1 MTEAILTSARAA
13 LAAAPPTGDP
23 AYERYCR
30 ELAERLAGHW
40 PAVLDAN
47 AQDLA
52 RAEERGLSPVL
63 LDRLRLTDAHL
74 GQLEHLTRAVL
85 NELGRVTARDPGV
98 PVGDW
103 GVRLRSPK
111 PLGVV
116 FMVYEARPTVTVEG
130 ALLPVAVG
138 NAVLLRGGKEI
149 ARTNEALSAVARE
162 ALEAAGLPAHLVTV
176 LDDPDRAQLRAL
188 LKRPDAVD
196 VLIPRGS
203 PSLIDYCRSASSIPV
218 IASGGGVNHVYV
230 HKSADLGL
238 AAEVALD
245 SKLPEPT
252 ACNTAEMMLVDAE
265 VADALVAAVLHA
277 AERDNRQVTV
287 RLDPRVP
294 RPGGEAGGDSG
305 AGGER
310 PWRIDE
316 LQEHD
321 LGREFLDATI
331 GVRAVEGLD
340 EALAHIRRHGSGHT
354 EGVLAADR
362 DVSEEFTR
370 RVDAAAIVV
379 NGSLRL
385 HDGPTLGL
393 GSEISISTG
402 RMHVRGPVTLG
413 SLVTHSWVVE
423 AHGTLRSSVTAHRP

>member
-1 MTEAILTSARAA
+1 MTEEILNSARAA
-13 LAAAPPTGDP
+13 VAAAPPTGDP
-23 AYERYCR
+23 AYARYGR
-30 ELAERLAGHW
+30 ELAARLADHW
-40 PAVLDAN
+40 PTVLKAN
-47 AQDLA
+47 ADDVA
-52 RAEERGLSPVL
+52 HAEQRGLSPVL

-74 GQLEHLTRAVL
+74 DQLRRLTDTVL
-85 NELGRVTARDPGV
+85 AELSEVTAPGPGV
-98 PVGDW
+98 PIGDW
-103 GVRLRSPK
+103 GVRRRAPK

-138 NAVLLRGGKEI
+138 NAVLLRGGREI
-149 ARTNEALSAVARE
+149 ARTNAALAAVARE
-162 ALEAAGLPAHLVTV
+162 ALDAAGLPADLVTV

-196 VLIPRGS
+196 VLVPRGS
-203 PSLIDYCRSASSIPV
+203 PSLIDYCRGASAIPV

-230 HKSADLGL
+230 HRSADLAL

-252 ACNTAEMMLVDAE
+252 ACNTAELMLVDADVAPAFLAE
-265 VADALVAAVLHA
+265 VLAA
-277 AERDNRQVTV
+277 AERDDRQVTV
-287 RLDPRVP
+287 RLDTRVP
-294 RPGGEAGGDSG
+294 RPDGEGG
-305 AGGER
+305 
-310 PWRIDE
+310 PWRIDD
-316 LQEHD
+316 LKEHD
-321 LGREFLDATI
+321 FGREFLDATI
-331 GVRAVEGLD
+331 GVYPVEGLD
-340 EALAHIRRHGSGHT
+340 EAVAHIHRHGSAHT
-354 EGVLAADR
+354 EGVIAADPA
-362 DVSEEFTR
+362 VAEEFTR

-413 SLVTHSWVVE
+413 ALITHSWVVE
-423 AHGTLRSSVTAHRP
+423 AHGTLRSSVPAHHS

>member
-1 MTEAILTSARAA
+1 MTDALLTSARAA

-23 AYERYCR
+23 AYARYCR
-30 ELAERLAGHW
+30 ELADRLADHW
-40 PAVLDAN
+40 PAVLKAN
-47 AQDLA
+47 AQDVALA
-52 RAEERGLSPVL
+52 GERGLSPVL

-74 GQLEHLTRAVL
+74 GRLQQLTRATL
-85 NELGRVTARDPGV
+85 SELADVTAPDAGV

-103 GVRLRSPK
+103 GVRLRTPK

-149 ARTNEALSAVARE
+149 ARTNETLSAVARE

-176 LDDPDRAQLRAL
+176 LDDPDRTQLRAL

-203 PSLIDYCRSASSIPV
+203 PSLIDYCRGASSIPV

-230 HKSADLGL
+230 HRSADLDL

-252 ACNTAEMMLVDAE
+252 ACNTAEMLLVDAE
-265 VADALVAAVLHA
+265 VAGELVRAILRA
-277 AERDNRQVTV
+277 AERGDRRVAV

-294 RPGGEAGGDSG
+294 RPDGQGGD
-305 AGGER
+305 R
-310 PWRIDE
+310 PWRIED
-316 LQEHD
+316 LHEHD

-331 GVRAVEGLD
+331 GVRAVDGMD
-340 EALAHIRRHGSGHT
+340 EALAHIRRYGSGHT
-354 EGVLAADR
+354 EGVLSGDAG
-362 DVSEEFTR
+362 VSEEFTR

-423 AHGTLRSSVTAHRP
+423 ARGTLRSPLTAARP

>member
-1 MTEAILTSARAA
+1 MTEAILTSVRAA
-13 LAAAPPTGDP
+13 VAAAPPTGDP

-30 ELAERLAGHW
+30 ELAKRLADHW
-40 PAVLDAN
+40 PTVLKAN
-47 AQDLA
+47 AEDLA
-52 RAEERGLSPVL
+52 RAEQRGLSPVL
-63 LDRLRLTDAHL
+63 LDRLRLTDEHL
-74 GQLEHLTRAVL
+74 GPLERLTGTVL
-85 NELGRVTARDPGV
+85 SELADVTARDAGV

-103 GVRLRSPK
+103 GVRLRAPK

-149 ARTNEALSAVARE
+149 ARTNEALSVVARE

-188 LKRPDAVD
+188 LKRPDAID
-196 VLIPRGS
+196 VLVPRGS
-203 PSLIDYCRSASSIPV
+203 PSLIDYCRGASSIPV

-230 HKSADLGL
+230 HRSADLDL

-265 VADALVAAVLHA
+265 AAAGLVAAILRA
-277 AERDNRQVTV
+277 AERGNRQVTV

-294 RPGGEAGGDSG
+294 RPRAEAGSG
-305 AGGER
+305 SGNDGGQ

-321 LGREFLDATI
+321 FGREFLDATI
-331 GVRAVEGLD
+331 GVHPVAGMD

-354 EGVLAADR
+354 EGVLAADS
-362 DVSEEFTR
+362 DVTEEFTR

-423 AHGTLRSSVTAHRP
+423 AHGTLRSSLTAHRS

>member
-1 MTEAILTSARAA
+1 MTDAVLTSARAA

-30 ELAERLAGHW
+30 ELAKRLADHW
-40 PAVLDAN
+40 PAVLAAN
-47 AQDLA
+47 AEDLA
-52 RAEERGLSPVL
+52 RAEQRGLSPVL

-74 GQLEHLTRAVL
+74 GGLERLTDAVL
-85 NELGRVTARDPGV
+85 GELAEVTARDPGV

-103 GVRLRSPK
+103 GVRLRVPK

-162 ALEAAGLPAHLVTV
+162 ALEAAGLPGHLVTV

-188 LKRPDAVD
+188 LKRSDAVD

-203 PSLIDYCRSASSIPV
+203 PSLIDHCRGTSSIPV

-230 HKSADLGL
+230 HRSADLEL

-265 VADALVAAVLHA
+265 VAEDLVTAMLRA
-277 AERDNRQVTV
+277 AERGDRQVTV

-294 RPGGEAGGDSG
+294 RPGGEAGGG
-305 AGGER
+305 R
-310 PWRIDE
+310 PWRIEE
-316 LQEHD
+316 LREHD

-340 EALAHIRRHGSGHT
+340 EAVAHIRRHGSGHT
-354 EGVLAADR
+354 EGVLAGDD

-423 AHGTLRSSVTAHRP
+423 AHGTLRSPLTEPRP

>member
-1 MTEAILTSARAA
+1 MTEAILTSVRAA
-13 LAAAPPTGDP
+13 VAAAPPTGDP

-30 ELAERLAGHW
+30 ELAKRLADHW
-40 PAVLDAN
+40 PTVLKAN
-47 AQDLA
+47 AEDLA
-52 RAEERGLSPVL
+52 RAEQRGLSPVL
-63 LDRLRLTDAHL
+63 LDRLRLTDDHL
-74 GQLEHLTRAVL
+74 GPLERLTDTVL
-85 NELGRVTARDPGV
+85 SELADVTARDAGV

-103 GVRLRSPK
+103 GVRLRAPK

-188 LKRPDAVD
+188 LKRPDAID
-196 VLIPRGS
+196 VLVPRGS
-203 PSLIDYCRSASSIPV
+203 PSLIDYCRGASSIPV

-230 HKSADLGL
+230 HRSADLDL

-265 VADALVAAVLHA
+265 AAAGLVAAILRA
-277 AERDNRQVTV
+277 AERGNRQVTV

-294 RPGGEAGGDSG
+294 RPRAEAGSG
-305 AGGER
+305 SGNDGGQ

-321 LGREFLDATI
+321 FGREFLDATI
-331 GVRAVEGLD
+331 GVHPVAGMD

-354 EGVLAADR
+354 EGVLAADS
-362 DVSEEFTR
+362 DVTEEFTR

-423 AHGTLRSSVTAHRP
+423 AHGTLRSSLTAHRS

>member
-13 LAAAPPTGDP
+13 VAAAPPTGDR

-30 ELAERLAGHW
+30 ELAKSLAEHW
-40 PAVLDAN
+40 PAVLEAN
-47 AQDLA
+47 AEDVA
-52 RAEERGLSPVL
+52 HAEQCGLPPVL

-74 GQLEHLTRAVL
+74 GRLERLTETVL
-85 NELGRVTARDPGV
+85 SELGEVTARDAGV

-103 GVRLRSPK
+103 GVRLRAPK

-149 ARTNEALSAVARE
+149 ARTNEALSTVAHK
-162 ALEAAGLPAHLVTV
+162 ALQAAGLPADLVTV
-176 LDDPDRAQLRAL
+176 LDDPDRTQLRAL
-188 LKRPDAVD
+188 LKRPDAID
-196 VLIPRGS
+196 VLVPRGS
-203 PSLIDYCRSASSIPV
+203 PSLIDYCRRASSIPV

-230 HKSADLGL
+230 HSSADLDL

-252 ACNTAEMMLVDAE
+252 ACNTAELMLVDAE
-265 VADALVAAVLHA
+265 AATGFVAALLRA
-277 AERDNRQVTV
+277 AERDQRQVTV

-294 RPGGEAGGDSG
+294 RPHTDTDTDTDTGTG
-305 AGGER
+305 R
-310 PWRIDE
+310 PWRIAE

-331 GVRAVEGLD
+331 GVYPVAGLE

-354 EGVLAADR
+354 EGVLATDG
-362 DVSEEFTR
+362 DVTQEFTR
-370 RVDAAAIVV
+370 RADAAAIVV

-413 SLVTHSWVVE
+413 SLITHSWVVE
-423 AHGTLRSSVTAHRP
+423 ARGTLRSSVPAHHC

>member
-1 MTEAILTSARAA
+1 MTEAILTSVRAA
-13 LAAAPPTGDP
+13 VAAAPPTGDP

-30 ELAERLAGHW
+30 ELAKRLADHW
-40 PAVLDAN
+40 PTVLKAN
-47 AQDLA
+47 AEDLA
-52 RAEERGLSPVL
+52 RAEQRGLSPVL
-63 LDRLRLTDAHL
+63 LDRLRLTDDHL
-74 GQLEHLTRAVL
+74 GPLERLTDTVL
-85 NELGRVTARDPGV
+85 SELADVTARDAGV

-103 GVRLRSPK
+103 GVRLRAPK

-149 ARTNEALSAVARE
+149 ARTNEALSVVARE

-188 LKRPDAVD
+188 LKRPDAID
-196 VLIPRGS
+196 VLVPRGS
-203 PSLIDYCRSASSIPV
+203 PSLIDYCRGASSIPV

-230 HKSADLGL
+230 HRSADLDL

-265 VADALVAAVLHA
+265 AAAGLVAAILRA
-277 AERDNRQVTV
+277 AERGNRQVTV

-294 RPGGEAGGDSG
+294 RPRAEAGSG
-305 AGGER
+305 SGNDGGQ

-321 LGREFLDATI
+321 FGREFLDATI
-331 GVRAVEGLD
+331 GVHPVAGMD

-354 EGVLAADR
+354 EGVLAADS
-362 DVSEEFTR
+362 DVTEEFTR

-423 AHGTLRSSVTAHRP
+423 AHGTLRSSLTAHRS